1 MPKYFLDKI
10 AGYYLYYTKHCVI
23 ECMHAHAS
31 DKKLTEGGSAKFF
44 VLADGSTII
53 QNRGILND
61 RELLK
66 IQKFIK
72 LHWLKLV
79 MTEAK
84 KIAIANAAE
93 MIVGGYAFLR
103 KGENITIV
111 NLNQKDEH
119 VMVITKEGKMLES
132 SMDPIEQVIAL
143 KKWKQNAQFMEDEI
157 A

>member
-1 MPKYFLDKI
+1 
-10 AGYYLYYTKHCVI
+10 
-23 ECMHAHAS
+23 
-31 DKKLTEGGSAKFF
+31 
-44 VLADGSTII
+44 
-53 QNRGILND
+53 
-61 RELLK
+61 
-66 IQKFIK
+66 
-72 LHWLKLV
+72 

-111 NLNQKDEH
+111 NLKQKDEH

>member
-1 MPKYFLDKI
+1 MLNLWRMKLPKYFLDKI

-61 RELLK
+61 REILK

-72 LHWLKLV
+72 LHYLECMGWGEKELEMVFL
-79 MTEAK
+79 
-84 KIAIANAAE
+84 AE
-93 MIVGGYAFLR
+93 RI
-103 KGENITIV
+103 
-111 NLNQKDEH
+111 
-119 VMVITKEGKMLES
+119 
-132 SMDPIEQVIAL
+132 
-143 KKWKQNAQFMEDEI
+143 
-157 A
+157 